1 MPRPTSHLVL
11 LLLAFPLL
19 LLLAFPLL
27 HTLPSLTYP
36 SLSYI
41 PFPLIHTLGPF
52 FRISTLG
59 TQVNDGGM
67 SGGVLGVH
75 ETIAARERVRGP
87 LLRHHLRN
95 DLQLWSVCVRV

>member
-27 HTLPSLTYP
+27 HTLG
-36 SLSYI
+36 
-41 PFPLIHTLGPF
+41 PL